1 MSDEALAINNLPYD
15 FNADIAVDLD
25 VMMLA
30 GSEEGFETTAEEIT
44 MNWDFSQLPPG
55 ISMILMDNITHEL
68 INMNETDSYTLAL
81 EPKGGFVHDINSV
94 SAYPSVG
101 ESRFTIFMSS
111 VTAGGSEEAVLAP
124 ETFSLHPAY
133 PNPFNPS
140 TTIHYSLDKT
150 SHVQLKVYNIMG
162 REVATLV
169 DKMIAAGEHRLKWSP
184 SGNIAAGV
192 YMVQINNGQKVFNQ
206 RITFLK

>member
-1 MSDEALAINNLPYD
+1 LAI
-15 FNADIAVDLD
+15 
-25 VMMLA
+25 
-30 GSEEGFETTAEEIT
+30 
-44 MNWDFSQLPPG
+44 
-55 ISMILMDNITHEL
+55 
-68 INMNETDSYTLAL
+68 
-81 EPKGGFVHDINSV
+81 
-94 SAYPSVG
+94 
-101 ESRFTIFMSS
+101 
-111 VTAGGSEEAVLAP
+111 P

-184 SGNIAAGV
+184 GGNIAAGV